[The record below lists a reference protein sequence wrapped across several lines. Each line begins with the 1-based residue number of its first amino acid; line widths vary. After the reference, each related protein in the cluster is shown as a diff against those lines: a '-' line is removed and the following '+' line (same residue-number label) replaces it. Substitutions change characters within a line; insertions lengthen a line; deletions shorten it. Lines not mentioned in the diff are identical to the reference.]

1 MNAVSRNL
9 RELVES
15 RELKQSALA
24 GVAGVSEGS
33 VSGWLSGRNQPRTTP
48 LERIASYYM
57 VSMDDLTSE
66 RHGLYAQAHGLTDAP
81 AGAIAPNP
89 EPRSAHAPLL
99 GRVHAGDAQEPDVLD
114 GAVPIPFEVRERHPR
129 GYFLEVEG
137 GCMSRVYPE
146 GCLVYVDP
154 DKRPQNGSVAVVSI
168 DGADFVM
175 RRMYRGSSSMMLVAD
190 SYEGG
195 YDDII
200 VTEGHQVDLVGTVV
214 WYQPRKELG

>member
-1 MNAVSRNL
+1 MSATARNLQTLKAQRDTTQSAIASVAGASVGAVS
-9 RELVES
+9 
-15 RELKQSALA
+15 KWF
-24 GVAGVSEGS
+24 
-33 VSGWLSGRNQPRTTP
+33 SGEKEPRRKY
-48 LERIASYYM
+48 LDAIASYYL
-57 VSMDDLTSE
+57 VSIDDLTSE

-81 AGAIAPNP
+81 DGAIAPNP
-89 EPRSAHAPLL
+89 EPRSAHAPML

-154 DKRPQNGSVAVVSI
+154 DKQPQNGSVVVVRI

-200 VTEGHQVDLVGTVV
+200 VTEGHEVELVGTVV
-214 WYQPRKELG
+214 WFQPRKELG